1 MLEGLLDQISRGML
15 SCRCSIRYNTLS
27 CVSLLSNIPP
37 PQTTSLFHQNN
48 ITVSVAPTVTLNVQQ
63 INATLQLLERKH
75 TLASVSR

>member
-37 PQTTSLFHQNN
+37 PPKKTTSLFHQNN
-48 ITVSVAPTVTLNVQQ
+48 ITVSVASPVTLNVQQ
-63 INATLQLLERKH
+63 INATLQLLER
-75 TLASVSR
+75 